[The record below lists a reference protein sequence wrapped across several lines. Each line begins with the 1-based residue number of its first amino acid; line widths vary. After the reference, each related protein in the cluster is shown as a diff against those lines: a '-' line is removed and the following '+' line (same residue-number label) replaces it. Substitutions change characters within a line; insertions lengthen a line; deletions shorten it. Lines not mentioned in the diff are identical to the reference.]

1 MLYGLAE
8 ICGLPGY
15 AGATSRLRSQT
26 FTGPAFDSRMSS
38 SHNGRA
44 LSLSLIW
51 SRGEERSSISGASP
65 EAYVSDEELM
75 GRLQSHDSSAL
86 DALFKRYS
94 RLVFGIAV
102 RILRNRGESEDVVQD
117 VFVYMFQK
125 PGLFDP
131 AKGSAKGWIVQIAF
145 SRALDRR
152 DHLSRRA
159 FYSGTNVE
167 FLGDTLLASTDV
179 EEEIEARLYR
189 AHLQKAFEELPAVQ
203 RRTLEM
209 FYFEGLELREISQR
223 LGESLGNVRHYFYRG
238 LERLRKTSFAQSLRA
253 AQGR

>member
-1 MLYGLAE
+1 
-8 ICGLPGY
+8 
-15 AGATSRLRSQT
+15 
-26 FTGPAFDSRMSS
+26 MSS

-44 LSLSLIW
+44 LPLSLIW
-51 SRGEERSSISGASP
+51 NRGEERSTISDVSAD
-65 EAYVSDEELM
+65 AYVSDEELM
-75 GRLQSHDSSAL
+75 MRLQSHDSNAL

-125 PGLFDP
+125 PELFDP
-131 AKGSAKGWIVQIAF
+131 AKGSGKGWIVQIAF

-152 DHLSRRA
+152 DRLSRRA

-167 FLGDTLLASTDV
+167 FLGDTLLASTDI

-189 AHLQKAFEELPAVQ
+189 GHLQKAFEQLPAIQ
-203 RRTLEM
+203 RRTLEL

-223 LGESLGNVRHYFYRG
+223 LGESLGNVRHYYYRG
-238 LERLRKTSFAQSLRA
+238 LQRLRKTSLVQSLRE
-253 AQGR
+253 AQRR

>member
-1 MLYGLAE
+1 MVLREDLWV
-8 ICGLPGY
+8 
-15 AGATSRLRSQT
+15 ATRLDVISGCAARGSWK
-26 FTGPAFDSRMSS
+26 PVPDSKMSS
-38 SHNGRA
+38 SHNGRV
-44 LSLSLIW
+44 LPFSIVW
-51 SRGEERSSISGASP
+51 TRGKERSSLPQPSP
-65 EAYVSDEELM
+65 ENYVSDEDLM
-75 GRLQSHDSSAL
+75 RRLQSHDAAAL
-86 DALFKRYS
+86 DDLFKRHS

-102 RILRNRGESEDVVQD
+102 RILRNRSESEDIVQD
-117 VFVYMFQK
+117 VFFYLFQK

-131 AKGSAKGWIVQIAF
+131 TKGTAKGWIVQIAF

-152 DHLSRRA
+152 EHLSRRA
-159 FYSGTNVE
+159 FYSGTNVD
-167 FLGDTLLASTDV
+167 FLGDTLLASTDT

-209 FYFEGLELREISQR
+209 FYFEGLELREISER
-223 LGESLGNVRHYFYRG
+223 LGESLGNVRHHFYRG

>member
-1 MLYGLAE
+1 
-8 ICGLPGY
+8 
-15 AGATSRLRSQT
+15 
-26 FTGPAFDSRMSS
+26 MSS

-44 LSLSLIW
+44 LPLSLIW
-51 SRGEERSSISGASP
+51 SRGEERDASS

-75 GRLQSHDSSAL
+75 QRLQAHDPNAL
-86 DALFKRYS
+86 EALFSRYS

-125 PGLFDP
+125 PELFDP
-131 AKGSAKGWIVQIAF
+131 SKGTAKGWIVQIAF

-152 DHLSRRA
+152 DHLTRRA

-167 FLGDTLLASTDV
+167 FLGDTLVASTNI
-179 EEEIEARLYR
+179 EEEIEARLSR
-189 AHLQKAFEELPAVQ
+189 AHLQKAFAELPAVQ
-203 RRTLEM
+203 RRTIEM
-209 FYFEGLELREISQR
+209 FFFEGLELREISQR

-238 LERLRKTSFAQSLRA
+238 LDRLRKTSFVQNLRE